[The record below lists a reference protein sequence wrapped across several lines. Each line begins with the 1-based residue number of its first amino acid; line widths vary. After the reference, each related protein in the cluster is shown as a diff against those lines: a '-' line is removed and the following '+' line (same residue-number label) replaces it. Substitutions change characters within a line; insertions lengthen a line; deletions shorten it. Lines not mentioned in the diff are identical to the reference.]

1 MSEESKNSASDEAK
15 AKFREALERKNAQ
28 SAAKNGAPGSG
39 GPHGAGAIHGT
50 HGAAGG
56 KREFRRKSG

>member
-1 MSEESKNSASDEAK
+1 MNEESKNSASDEAK
-15 AKFREALERKNAQ
+15 AKFREALEKKHARD
-28 SAAKNGAPGSG
+28 SAHGSAPGRRDT
-39 GPHGAGAIHGT
+39 GAIHGT